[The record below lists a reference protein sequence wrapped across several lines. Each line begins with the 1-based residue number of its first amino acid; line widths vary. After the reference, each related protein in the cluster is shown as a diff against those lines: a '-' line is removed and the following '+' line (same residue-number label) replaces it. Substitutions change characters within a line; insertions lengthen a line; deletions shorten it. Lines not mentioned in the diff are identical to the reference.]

1 MLRLRFH
8 GRGGQGAK
16 VASRVLGSAAF
27 LNGYHAQDFP
37 LYGAERRGAPITAF
51 ARISRK
57 DIMERGLVSQPD
69 IVVVMDETLLSDPQA
84 MPLSGLKRGGV
95 VFVNTPQTPFEIKKE
110 YGIED
115 HVITLD
121 ITKISLDMIGMP
133 VLSSLAAAVASKI
146 AGIGVKALRDSL
158 ERELSG
164 IISERELLEKNKEA
178 AVYCYNEVTPVSIET
193 TEEIRERENV
203 IIVPFETA
211 SVSSPSILSTG
222 NTPLRRTGNW
232 RIFRPVWDY
241 DACTKCMTCVA
252 RCPEGCIRVNEE
264 GYPYTDYD
272 NCKGCL
278 ICAEECPV
286 GAISKVREKHSRC
299 EEGDQ

>member
-27 LNGYHAQDFP
+27 LDGYNAQDFP

-51 ARISRK
+51 TRISRD
-57 DIMERGLVSQPD
+57 DILERGLVSQPD
-69 IVVVMDETLLSDPQA
+69 VVVVMDETLLSDPQST
-84 MPLSGLKRGGV
+84 PLSGLKKGGV
-95 VFVNTPQTPFEIKKE
+95 VFVNTPLTPLETKEE

-121 ITKISLDMIGMP
+121 ITKISLDMIGKP
-133 VLSSLAAAVASKI
+133 VLSSLAAAVAAKV
-146 AGIGVKALRDSL
+146 AGIGEKALRDAL
-158 ERELSG
+158 EKELSG
-164 IISERELLEKNKEA
+164 IISERELLDRNTEA
-178 AVYCYNEVTPVSIET
+178 AIYCYNAVVPISIET
-193 TEEIRERENV
+193 TEKFREKENV
-203 IIVPFETA
+203 ISIPFETA
-211 SVSSPSILSTG
+211 LVSSPSILSKG

-252 RCPEGCIRVNEE
+252 RCPEGCIQLNED
-264 GYPYTDYD
+264 GYPYTDYA

-286 GAISKVREKHSRC
+286 GAISKVRESHSQT
-299 EEGDQ
+299 EEEDQ